1 MKHKMNRAT
10 VFVLGVLVIF
20 GLTCAP
26 ITSSAQETPAQET
39 VAQEPDPLAGLS
51 VKDRRLVVDFR
62 ERVKDYTKMREAIE
76 LKMPKLAKEST
87 PEQIQA
93 HKTEFE
99 ARVRAARAGA
109 KRGELFTPGIAA
121 FIRKTIKSEY
131 KGRELVEL
139 RQAVLEADNKGV
151 PLRVNYT
158 YPESKELVEMSPAL
172 LLKLPQLP
180 KQVRY
185 RFVGRNMLLVDRE
198 NGLIVDY
205 MLNAL
210 P

>member
-1 MKHKMNRAT
+1 MGA
-10 VFVLGVLVIF
+10 LVAF
-20 GLTCAP
+20 GLMFSPLPAN
-26 ITSSAQETPAQET
+26 AQQTAGQES
-39 VAQEPDPLAGLS
+39 DPLDGLT
-51 VKDRRLVVDFR
+51 VRERQLVVDFR

-76 LKMPKLAKEST
+76 EKMPPLAKEST

-93 HKTEFE
+93 HKTELE
-99 ARVRAARAGA
+99 KRVREARAGA

-121 FIRKTIKSEY
+121 FIRKTIKREY
-131 KGRELVEL
+131 KGKELVEL
-139 RQAVLEADNKGV
+139 REAVLEADTKGV
-151 PLRVNYT
+151 PVRVNYA
-158 YPESKELVEMSPAL
+158 YPESKELVEMPPTL

-185 RFVGRNMLLVDRE
+185 RFVGRNMLIVDRE

-205 MLNAL
+205 MLDAL

>member
-1 MKHKMNRAT
+1 MSRT
-10 VFVLGVLVIF
+10 TGFVLGALVVL
-20 GLTCAP
+20 GLTFSP
-26 ITSSAQETPAQET
+26 LPSLAQETPAQ
-39 VAQEPDPLAGLS
+39 QPDLIDTLPPGKRA
-51 VKDRRLVVDFR
+51 VVVSFQ

-76 LKMPKLAKEST
+76 AKMPKLAKEST
-87 PEQIQA
+87 PEQIVE
-93 HKTEFE
+93 HKTELE
-99 ARVRAARAGA
+99 KRVREARAGA
-109 KRGELFTPGIAA
+109 KPGQLFRPSIAA
-121 FIRKTIKSEY
+121 FIRATIKTEF
-131 KGRELVEL
+131 KGRERKEL
-139 RQAVLEADNKGV
+139 RESVLEADTKGV
-151 PLRVNYT
+151 PLRVNEV
-158 YPESKELVEMSPAL
+158 YPESKELVEMPPKL

>member
-1 MKHKMNRAT
+1 M
-10 VFVLGVLVIF
+10 
-20 GLTCAP
+20 
-26 ITSSAQETPAQET
+26 
-39 VAQEPDPLAGLS
+39 AGLS

-99 ARVRAARAGA
+99 ARVRAARTGA

-172 LLKLPQLP
+172 LLKLPHLP